1 MMSGMTRTEIAVET
15 ADGSCPVSV
24 FRPEGEGPWPAV
36 LFYMDGL
43 GVRPALFEMGERMA
57 RGGYLVFLPD
67 LFYRTGPTDPDEGR
81 RMLFGSD
88 ETRRAWF
95 GKHIAPLTVAR
106 AMSDTRALLARMD
119 GRDDLAGRRIG
130 TTGYCMGGRF
140 SLAAAG
146 TFPDRVAAAAC
157 YHGSR
162 LVTDDP
168 DSPHRLVPQMTAR
181 VYVAGA
187 VEDAGFTDEMKHR
200 LEQALAA
207 AKVEHT
213 VETYPGAR
221 HGWVPSDT
229 PVHDPVAAERH
240 WQTLFALLGSTL
252 RG

>member
-1 MMSGMTRTEIAVET
+1 MPRTAIAIDT
-15 ADGSCPVSV
+15 PDGSCPLAL
-24 FRPEGEGPWPAV
+24 FEPEGSGPRPAV
-36 LFYMDGL
+36 IFYMDGL
-43 GVRPALFEMGERMA
+43 GIRPALFDMGERMA
-57 RGGYLVFLPD
+57 RAGFLVLLPD
-67 LFYRTGPTDPDEGR
+67 LFYRTGPTEPEEGR

-95 GKHIAPLTVAR
+95 GKHIAPLTVDR
-106 AMSDTRALLARMD
+106 AMRDTAAMLDFL
-119 GRDDLAGRRIG
+119 DDRLDVVSPRIG

-146 TFPDRVAAAAC
+146 NFPGRVAAAAS

-168 DSPHRLVPQMTAR
+168 DSPHTLAPQMRAR

-187 VEDAGFTDEMKHR
+187 VEDAGFTDDMKR
-200 LEQALAA
+200 QLEEALTSAN
-207 AKVEHT
+207 VEHT

-221 HGWVPSDT
+221 HGWVPADT

-240 WQTLFALLGSTL
+240 WQTLFALFDATL

>member
-1 MMSGMTRTEIAVET
+1 MPRTAIAIDT
-15 ADGSCPVSV
+15 PDGSCPISL
-24 FRPEGEGPWPAV
+24 FEPEADGPRPAV
-36 LFYMDGL
+36 IFYMDGL
-43 GVRPALFEMGERMA
+43 GIRPALFEMGERMA
-57 RGGYLVFLPD
+57 AAGYLVLLPD
-67 LFYRTGPTDPDEGR
+67 LFYRTGPTEPDEGR

-95 GKHIAPLTVAR
+95 GKHIAPLTVDR
-106 AMSDTRALLARMD
+106 AMRDTAAMLDFLD
-119 GRDDLAGRRIG
+119 GKLNVASPGIG

-140 SLAAAG
+140 SLSAAG
-146 TFPDRVAAAAC
+146 NFPGRVAAAAS

-168 DSPHRLVPQMTAR
+168 DSPHRLAPQMRAR

-187 VEDAGFTDEMKHR
+187 VEDAGFTDDMKR
-200 LEQALAA
+200 QLEEALAA
-207 AKVEHT
+207 ANVEHT

-229 PVHDPVAAERH
+229 PVHDPAAAERH
-240 WQTLFALLGSTL
+240 WQTLFALFDATL

>member
-1 MMSGMTRTEIAVET
+1 MPRTAIAIDT
-15 ADGSCPVSV
+15 PDGSCPLSL
-24 FRPEGEGPWPAV
+24 FEPDGHGPRPAV
-36 LFYMDGL
+36 IFYMDGL
-43 GVRPALFEMGERMA
+43 GIRPALFDMGERMA
-57 RGGYLVFLPD
+57 RAGFLVLLPD
-67 LFYRTGPTDPDEGR
+67 LFYRTGPTAPDEGR

-95 GKHIAPLTVAR
+95 GKHIAPLTVDR
-106 AMSDTRALLARMD
+106 AMRDTAAMLDFLDSRLD
-119 GRDDLAGRRIG
+119 VISPRIG

-146 TFPDRVAAAAC
+146 NFPGRVAAAAS

-168 DSPHRLVPQMTAR
+168 DSPHRLAPQMRAR

-187 VEDAGFTDEMKHR
+187 VEDAGFTDDMKR
-200 LEQALAA
+200 QLEEALAA
-207 AKVEHT
+207 ANVEHT

-221 HGWVPSDT
+221 HGWVPADT

-240 WQTLFALLGSTL
+240 WQTLFALFDATL

>member
-1 MMSGMTRTEIAVET
+1 MTRTTT
-15 ADGSCPVSV
+15 AIDTPDGSCPVHL
-24 FRPEGEGPWPAV
+24 FRPDGDGPWPVV

-43 GVRPALFEMGERMA
+43 GVRPALFDMGERMA
-57 RGGYLVFLPD
+57 RAGYLVALPD
-67 LFYRTGPTDPDEGR
+67 LFYRSGPTEADEGR

-106 AMSDTRALLARMD
+106 VMQDTRVLLDFIAAQPD
-119 GRDDLAGRRIG
+119 AGAKIG
-130 TTGYCMGGRF
+130 ITGYCMGGRF

-146 TFPDRVAAAAC
+146 TFSQRIAAAAS

-162 LVTDDP
+162 LVTDEP
-168 DSPHRLVPQMTAR
+168 DSPHRMAPQMTAR

-187 VEDAGFTDEMKHR
+187 VEDAGFTDDMKQR
-200 LEQALAA
+200 LDDALTAA
-207 AKVEHT
+207 GVEHT

-221 HGWVPSDT
+221 HGWVPADT

-240 WQTLFALLGSTL
+240 WQTLFALFDGAL